1 MGAQNE
7 LLDAIQILIDKSMA
21 DRSTRITGGAVK
33 SASGGLAT
41 VTINGYDYSI
51 PYSGTAP
58 TVGSTVRVFI
68 PNGNMSDAFI
78 GGGGGG
84 GSTGTTNYNNL
95 TNKPSINGT
104 TLSGDKTSTELGVYG
119 TGNEPPYPVTS
130 VNGQT
135 GDVTIEAGGVTS
147 VNGKSGDVT
156 LTASDVGAL
165 PNTTKIPSATSD
177 LTNDSGYITA
187 AGAPVQSVDGQT
199 GEVVT
204 NAVKTTTQTL
214 TDAQK
219 AQARTNIGAGTSSFS
234 GAYDD
239 LTGKPTIPSKTSEL
253 DNDSGFITNAALAP
267 YAKTVDVPTKTS
279 QLNNDSGF
287 VDAAG
292 ASAAAPVQSVNAK
305 TGAVVL
311 TQDDV
316 GDGTT
321 YVRTHNDFTDAAKQ
335 QINTNKDNIV
345 MLDSDMEAAQG
356 DITTLKGNVTTLT
369 TALQSKQ
376 DKITGGASTITDDN
390 LTANR
395 ALVSNGSGKVAVSAV
410 TATELGYLNGVTSNV
425 QTQLNKKLESAP
437 VTSVNTKT
445 GVVVLTATDVGAV
458 AASDVTQTLGTST
471 TKVPSEKAVADALS
485 GAGAGDMLKAT
496 YDPTGSV
503 EQAGGIPDYVAGQ
516 LPTVND
522 ATLTIQKNGTA
533 VGTFTANASANKS
546 INITMTKGDVGLSNV
561 DNVKQY
567 SADNPPPYPV
577 TSVNGKTGAVNLDIP
592 TIPDNLVKYNALSP
606 VEATTPV
613 NADTLQGHAAN
624 YFATASG
631 LSAVEK
637 SVVNVQSA
645 LSGKL
650 DKSGGT
656 MLGALIAQA
665 NTNYAT
671 AQVRNV
677 IISPNDPSGGNNGD
691 IWIKYVE

>member
-1 MGAQNE
+1 MKAQNE
-7 LLDAIQILIDKSMA
+7 LLDAIQILIDKTMK
-21 DRSTRITGGAVK
+21 DRATKVTGGKVK

-58 TVGSTVRVFI
+58 TVNSTVRVFI

-84 GSTGTTNYNNL
+84 GGSTGTTNYNSL
-95 TNKPSINGT
+95 TNKPTINNVVLQGN
-104 TLSGDKTSTELGVYG
+104 KTSAELGVYG

-135 GDVTIEAGGVTS
+135 GDVTINTDGKVTS
-147 VNGKSGDVT
+147 VNGETGDVV
-156 LTASDVGAL
+156 LNAESVGAL
-165 PNTTKIPSATSD
+165 PSTTKIPTATSD

-187 AGAPVQSVDGQT
+187 DGAPVQSVDGQT
-199 GEVVT
+199 GAVTT
-204 NAVKTTTQTL
+204 NAVKTTAQSL

-219 AQARTNIGAGTSSFS
+219 SQARTNIGAGTSSFS

-253 DNDSGFITNAALAP
+253 DNDEGFITDAALEP
-267 YAKTVDVPTKTS
+267 YAKTADVPTKTS
-279 QLNNDSGF
+279 QLSNNSGF
-287 VDAAG
+287 ITSDDV
-292 ASAAAPVQSVNAK
+292 PVKSVNGE

-335 QINTNKDNIV
+335 QINTNEDNIA
-345 MLDSDMEAAQG
+345 MLDSDMEAVQG

-369 TALQSKQ
+369 NALGSKQ
-376 DKITGGASTITDDN
+376 DKITGGASTIADDN

-395 ALVSNGSGKVAVSAV
+395 ALVSDGNGKVAVSNV
-410 TATELGYLNGVTSNV
+410 TATELGYLDGVTSNV
-425 QTQLNKKLESAP
+425 QTQLDKKLESAP
-437 VTSVNTKT
+437 VTSVNSKT
-445 GVVVLTATDVGAV
+445 GTVTLSASDVGAV
-458 AASDVTQTLGTST
+458 ATSDVTQTLGTST

-496 YDPTGSV
+496 YDPTGAV
-503 EQAGGIPDYVAGQ
+503 ADAGGIPDYVEGQ

-522 ATLTIQKNGTA
+522 ATLTIQKNGMA
-533 VGTFTANASANKS
+533 VGTFTANASADKS

-567 SADNPPPYPV
+567 SASNPPPYPVTSVAGKTGDVELAKGDVGLGNVDNVKQYSASNPPPYPV
-577 TSVNGKTGAVNLDIP
+577 TSVNGQTGAVEIDVGGGGVQI
-592 TIPDNLVKYNALSP
+592 VLSSTQP
-606 VEATTPV
+606 
-613 NADTLQGHAAN
+613 
-624 YFATASG
+624 SG
-631 LSAVEK
+631 LKAGDYWY
-637 SVVNVQSA
+637 Q
-645 LSGKL
+645 
-650 DKSGGT
+650 
-656 MLGALIAQA
+656 
-665 NTNYAT
+665 
-671 AQVRNV
+671 
-677 IISPNDPSGGNNGD
+677 IIS
-691 IWIKYVE
+691 

>member
-1 MGAQNE
+1 MRAQNE
-7 LLDAIQILIDKSMA
+7 LLDAIQILINKSMA

-104 TLSGDKTSTELGVYG
+104 TLSGNKTSTELGVYG

-165 PNTTKIPSATSD
+165 PSTTKIPSATSD

-199 GEVVT
+199 GEVVI
-204 NAVKTTTQTL
+204 NAVKTTAQTL

-316 GDGTT
+316 GNGTT

-376 DKITGGASTITDDN
+376 DNIVGGASTITGDN

-410 TATELGYLNGVTSNV
+410 TATELGYLDGVTSNV

-445 GVVVLTATDVGAV
+445 GAVVLTATDVGAV
-458 AASDVTQTLGTST
+458 STTDVTQTLGSST

-516 LPTVND
+516 LPSVND

-546 INITMTKGDVGLSNV
+546 INITMAKGDVGLSNV

-567 SADNPPPYPV
+567 SASNPPPYPV
-577 TSVNGKTGAVNLDIP
+577 TSVNGKTGVVDLSASDVGAVP
-592 TIPDNLVKYNALSP
+592 TSRTVNGHALSSNVTVTKSDVGLGSVANERQYSANNPPPYP
-606 VEATTPV
+606 VTSVNGQTGAVEIEAGGGTTIVLSSTQP
-613 NADTLQGHAAN
+613 
-624 YFATASG
+624 SG
-631 LSAVEK
+631 LKA
-637 SVVNVQSA
+637 
-645 LSGKL
+645 
-650 DKSGGT
+650 
-656 MLGALIAQA
+656 
-665 NTNYAT
+665 
-671 AQVRNV
+671 
-677 IISPNDPSGGNNGD
+677 GD
-691 IWIKYVE
+691 YWYQIVT